1 MPSLQNDLTH
11 FGPVPSADRMRGAE
25 LTPWTRDLLHLRLWG
40 RFPSGWA
47 GGLSLGLSE
56 RKLTIVRGFARKV
69 VQGHWIAELELRP
82 LPGAPDP
89 GGIDFVELALSA
101 PDPGPRA
108 PLRLHSSFVDRS
120 PDRGGMLFLEVRGED
135 RVGFLGS
142 LLEGLTAVSLSVEE
156 MRIETQGGIAFDT
169 FQLRGLAGLMP
180 SEVTRLTLSRWL
192 ESVTVPPEKRHDA

>member
-1 MPSLQNDLTH
+1 
-11 FGPVPSADRMRGAE
+11 
-25 LTPWTRDLLHLRLWG
+25 
-40 RFPSGWA
+40 
-47 GGLSLGLSE
+47 
-56 RKLTIVRGFARKV
+56 
-69 VQGHWIAELELRP
+69 
-82 LPGAPDP
+82 
-89 GGIDFVELALSA
+89 
-101 PDPGPRA
+101 
-108 PLRLHSSFVDRS
+108 
-120 PDRGGMLFLEVRGED
+120 MLFLEVRGED